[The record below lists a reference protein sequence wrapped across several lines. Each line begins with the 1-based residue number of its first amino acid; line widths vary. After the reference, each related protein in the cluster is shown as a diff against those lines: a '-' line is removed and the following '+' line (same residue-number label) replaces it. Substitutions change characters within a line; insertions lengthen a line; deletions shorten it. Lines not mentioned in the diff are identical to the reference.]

1 MKEEEKTIEPPFNTP
16 IVEEVKQIITEVDA
30 THRYSMSRIYKAYN
44 TIFETNEQPQA
55 CASCLIRKVK
65 ELRAWLEKE
74 TAKEKNS
81 KEAKEVKEIKSK
93 ASRRKKSK

>member
-1 MKEEEKTIEPPFNTP
+1 MKEEQTINPVFNTP
-16 IVEEVKQIITEVDA
+16 IVEEVKQIIAEVDT

-74 TAKEKNS
+74 TAKENKS
-81 KEAKEVKEIKSK
+81 KEAKEVNPK